1 MPQLSYN
8 VIISYFQF
16 NASSFPAGS
25 ELHYTLKNVVCI
37 AHQNWCVRLVQT
49 GTRYMVCCAHPFY
62 GVHSTLNLVCYA
74 HHFWCGKHTLY
85 GVLLHCILPRARFY
99 TCKYV

>member
-25 ELHYTLKNVVCI
+25 ELHYTS
-37 AHQNWCVRLVQT
+37 
-49 GTRYMVCCAHPFY
+49 Y
-62 GVHSTLNLVCYA
+62 S
-74 HHFWCGKHTLY
+74 
-85 GVLLHCILPRARFY
+85 
-99 TCKYV
+99 YVAEDKVEDQVK

>member
-25 ELHYTLKNVVCI
+25 ELHYTI
-37 AHQNWCVRLVQT
+37 A
-49 GTRYMVCCAHPFY
+49 
-62 GVHSTLNLVCYA
+62 SYA
-74 HHFWCGKHTLY
+74 VEDK
-85 GVLLHCILPRARFY
+85 VENQV
-99 TCKYV
+99 K